1 MYVAFTI
8 PFYFRYAPTKA
19 YVIALQHL
27 GGWTARNM
35 MLAISMANLTTLA
48 TASARMV
55 V

>member
-1 MYVAFTI
+1 MTFVKADKG
-8 PFYFRYAPTKA
+8 YAPTKA

-55 V
+55 VHV